1 LQFDFWPAVAAGIFG
16 GVMMEM
22 ATVVPRVAG
31 LDVKLD
37 LHLMWGSMMRLRNP
51 AAGLAGTAFHLL
63 ISAAIGL
70 VYAAGVRF
78 VFDVNNNL
86 WAWGL
91 LGGVIHWVI
100 GGLFI
105 GAVLPLMD
113 PDISKGLSRAPGWLV
128 TKFGSRDFLAFF
140 VGHLLYGL
148 TFGILYP
155 YFASGDG
162 GHIAF

>member
-1 LQFDFWPAVAAGIFG
+1 MDFEFWPAAAAGAFG

-37 LHLMWGSMMRLRNP
+37 LHLMWGRIMRLRNP
-51 AAGLAGTAFHLL
+51 AAGVAGTAFHII

-70 VYAAGVRF
+70 LYAAGADF
-78 VFDVNNNL
+78 LFDARNNL

-91 LGGVIHWVI
+91 LGGVIHWVVAGI
-100 GGLFI
+100 FI
-105 GAVLPLMD
+105 GVVLPLIHPEM
-113 PDISKGLSRAPGWLV
+113 SKGSSLPGWLV
-128 TKFGSRDFLAFF
+128 TKFGRRDFLAFF

-148 TFGILYP
+148 TFGVLYA
-155 YFASGDG
+155 YFSSGQAST
-162 GHIAF
+162 IAF

>member
-1 LQFDFWPAVAAGIFG
+1 MEFDFWPAAAAGVFG

-22 ATVVPRVAG
+22 ATVVPRVSG

-37 LHLMWGSMMRLRNP
+37 LHLMWGRMMRLRNP

-70 VYAAGVRF
+70 VYAAGLSLL
-78 VFDVNNNL
+78 FDASNNL

-91 LGGVIHWVI
+91 LGGLIHWVV

-105 GAVLPLMD
+105 GAALPLLH
-113 PDISKGLSRAPGWLV
+113 PDISKGQSPPGWLV
-128 TKFGSRDFLAFF
+128 TKFGRRDFLAFF

-148 TFGILYP
+148 TFGVLYP
-155 YFASGDG
+155 YFSSGG
-162 GHIAF
+162 GSAIAF

>member
-1 LQFDFWPAVAAGIFG
+1 MEFDFWPAAAAGAFG

-31 LDVKLD
+31 LEVKLD
-37 LHLMWGSMMRLRNP
+37 LHLMWGRMMRLQNP

-70 VYAAGVRF
+70 VYAVGLSF
-78 VFDVNNNL
+78 VFDVSDNL

-91 LGGVIHWVI
+91 LGGLIHWLV
-100 GGLFI
+100 GGLFV
-105 GAVLPLMD
+105 GAALPLLH
-113 PDISKGLSRAPGWLV
+113 PDISKGLSGAPGWLV
-128 TKFGSRDFLAFF
+128 TKFGRRDFLAFF

-148 TFGILYP
+148 IFGVLYP
-155 YFASGDG
+155 YFSSGQG
-162 GHIAF
+162 SEIAF